1 MATIYSSDLKLSI
14 MATGENAGT
23 WGSIT
28 NTNLYLLQQAIGGYE
43 AISIAGGAQT
53 TALTMSNGAIS
64 NARNA
69 VIKLTGTI
77 TGNQVV
83 TIPTA
88 IEKTYIVSNGTTGAF
103 TVEFKQAG
111 GTGVTF
117 AAADKSTKIL
127 FADGTNI
134 VDTGDTTPIITQIN
148 DTNVNEQI
156 KFTTTASAV
165 NEFTITNAATANAPE
180 ISATGSDTN
189 IDLKITPK
197 GSGKINLDGI
207 KFPNADGSSGQFLKT
222 DGSGSLSFADS
233 GLAWQSV
240 VTTSTITV
248 VAGRAYF
255 INTTSNA
262 CTVTLPSGTPTAG
275 AQVQLVDYAGTF
287 DTNACVINPN
297 GNKLEGGTGNLQLG
311 GEREGVILTYID
323 ATQGWLATSGI
334 NEGTDAL
341 GPVPYSV
348 DFLVIAGGASGGSE
362 DGGGGGAGGYRTSTQ
377 NVAIGTVITV
387 TVGNGGAVPGT
398 NARGLNGSDS
408 SISGSG
414 LTTITSSG
422 GGGGSS
428 DAIGGGS
435 GGSGGGGAPS
445 VTSGLSGNSPSTSP
459 SQGNNGGN
467 GFTRTQGAAGTGN
480 ESGGGGG
487 GAGAVGN
494 NSSSFTGAA
503 GGAGSASSITGS
515 SVTRAGG
522 GGGGSNGV
530 DSSPVGVGGSGGTG
544 GGGAGGGGTPPYTGT
559 AGTANTGS
567 GGGGSGGNGGSAS
580 GAGGK
585 GVVILSMP
593 DANYTG
599 TTTGSPTVAT
609 GVSGKTVL
617 TFTGSG
623 SYTG

>member
-1 MATIYSSDLKLSI
+1 MAVIYSSDLKLSI
-14 MATGENAGT
+14 ISTGTEAGV
-23 WGSIT
+23 WGQIT

-77 TGNQVV
+77 TGNQIV
-83 TIPTA
+83 TVPTG
-88 IEKTYIVSNGTTGAF
+88 IEKTYIVSNGTVGAF
-103 TVEFKQAG
+103 TVEFKTAS
-111 GTGVTF
+111 GTGPTF
-117 AAADKSTKIL
+117 STTDKGIKIL
-127 FADGTNI
+127 FADGTNV
-134 VDTGDTTPIITQIN
+134 VDVNANFSASSFPQIN
-148 DTNVNEQI
+148 DSNGNEEI

-180 ISATGSDTN
+180 ISATGGDTN

-207 KFPNADGSSGQFLKT
+207 KFPNADGSAGQFLKT

-240 VTTSTITV
+240 VTAATLTA

-287 DTNACVINPN
+287 DTNACTINPN
-297 GNKLEGGTGNLQLG
+297 GNKIEGGTANLQLN

-341 GPVPYSV
+341 AGIPYSI
-348 DFLVIAGGASGGSE
+348 DFLVVAGGAGGGVGYY
-362 DGGGGGAGGYRTSTQ
+362 GGGGGAGGYRTSTQ
-377 NVAIGTVITV
+377 SVIGGTAITV
-387 TVGNGGAVPGT
+387 TVGDGGA
-398 NARGLNGSDS
+398 GSTSITSKGASGVAS

-414 LTTITSSG
+414 LTTISSAGG
-422 GGGGSS
+422 GGGGSRNN
-428 DAIGGGS
+428 DASGGAADGAS
-435 GGSGGGGAPS
+435 GGSGGGASYQNSNG
-445 VTSGLSGNSPSTSP
+445 GSGNTPSTSP
-459 SQGNNGGN
+459 SQGNNGGTN
-467 GFTRTQGAAGTGN
+467 GGSNFGSA
-480 ESGGGGG
+480 GG
-487 GAGAVGN
+487 GAGAVGGSN
-494 NSSSFTGAA
+494 
-503 GGAGSASSITGS
+503 AGSPWGAVGGIGTASSITGS

-522 GGGGSNGV
+522 GGGGS
-530 DSSPVGVGGSGGTG
+530 DSEIRAGGSG
-544 GGGAGGGGTPPYTGT
+544 GGGAGGRLSPAVAAT
-559 AGTANTGS
+559 AGTANTG
-567 GGGGSGGNGGSAS
+567 GGGGGGGGDGSNGA
-580 GAGGK
+580 AGGK

-593 DANYTG
+593 DANYSG

-623 SYTG
+623 SYTA